1 MHVCVFMCSRPHI
14 HLSGRQ
20 GDAADQNLRARQKKK
35 MKKQFASR
43 RAPPGQPVPN
53 PYDESDED
61 TLEGGEGDSEE
72 DGSTEGDEEPGDNLP
87 RVKDIAQVRLFFD
100 FSCICF
106 CLVCFQHSF
115 LPQVPGD
122 RHAQSATRMGY
133 LDTVISFLFVCVI
146 DPQFFALTNYMMVG
160 EQAGAPFEEG
170 PQLRPQLRPN
180 YGH

>member
-1 MHVCVFMCSRPHI
+1 MCCHPHI
-14 HLSGRQ
+14 HLSGWQ
-20 GDAADQNLRARQKKK
+20 GDAADQNLRARQKKAN

-53 PYDESDED
+53 PYDTFDEE

-87 RVKDIAQVRLFFD
+87 RLKDIAQVLFFD
-100 FSCICF
+100 FPCICF
-106 CLVCFQHSF
+106 GLVCIQHSF

-122 RHAQSATRMGY
+122 RHEQSSYRLGF

-146 DPQFFALTNYMMVG
+146 DSQFFALTNYMMVG
-160 EQAGAPFEEG
+160 EQAGVPFEEG
-170 PQLRPQLRPN
+170 AQLRPQLRPN